1 LGVTLAELRALRA
14 AWYAAELAVATGQS
28 YTIGDRTLTRADAA
42 FITKQLAKYDAQ
54 LSAIEAGRGAGVR
67 LMRGVPRDL

>member
-1 LGVTLAELRALRA
+1 MTLPEITALRA

-28 YTIGDRTLTRADAA
+28 YTISGRTLTRADAA

-54 LSAIEAGRGAGVR
+54 LSALTAGRGRGVR
-67 LMRGVPRDL
+67 AIRVIPRDT